1 MATPELRLQK
11 PEPAKRRLRVSTH
24 RAPAALRLLQ
34 AERSE
39 EVYPILLEE
48 LVALGFERTFI
59 VAVDF
64 ESGEILPS
72 ASLNCSKNYL
82 ERFRSSLFATENPVV
97 DVLHSQ
103 RPSVV
108 KDSSLHHRSLY
119 CHPILYSNTTVCW
132 EAERERRSECLAVD
146 NALRRR
152 KMSLE
157 SQVCGTC
164 SMRAYAALVAVEL
177 PPRES
182 PDLVLL
188 NNLIEMANRY
198 LSRLFKVEHYYN
210 RMTDM
215 DVTIA
220 QLQTVMQSMSDP
232 VILTDNHYR
241 VIVQNRAAERF
252 FKVPD
257 STINEGLT
265 EGLARAVEMNN
276 LLFSAAL
283 SSVAVSG
290 VEASRDLTL
299 IDAIEGEEM
308 LFEAVCTPTFS
319 RDGMPLGMVTVM
331 RDVTDLRRADQELR
345 TNYDKLRN
353 AEELVRQ
360 DRDRLN
366 VIIESVGDPIVVCD
380 GFAKVV
386 LLDPLAQNLFGLG
399 ERKESV
405 PDEIRLKNQAQ
416 LDAYVTAFTFGFA
429 DKESGTLKL
438 VDPSSKQEIE
448 YDTRSG
454 KIYDERGQV
463 AFTVTVLRDLT
474 ALRRVE
480 QLKVERRMLEIEKF
494 AAAGRLAATIA
505 HEVNNPMEA
514 IKNAIYLLSDAVK
527 SEAAPVYEI
536 LKSETER
543 VARIV
548 RQMLGLY
555 RNNEQ
560 VKPINVNT
568 LIEDTLLLL
577 NRQLQRSNV
586 EVSNELGDL
595 PDAVVAAD
603 QLRQV
608 LSNLVINA
616 KDSMPDGGT
625 LRVRTRHVRTSK
637 EFPLGNIRILVAD
650 TGSGI
655 PRELISS
662 IFEPFVTTK
671 GEKGTGLGLWI
682 VRGIIGNHGGKI
694 GVRSKPG
701 KGTIFKIDL
710 PAVR

>member
-11 PEPAKRRLRVSTH
+11 PEPAKRRLRVSSR

-48 LVALGFERTFI
+48 LVGLGFERTFI

-72 ASLNCSKNYL
+72 ASLNCSRNYL
-82 ERFRSSLFATENPVV
+82 ERFRSSLFAAENPVV

-177 PPRES
+177 PTREA
-182 PDLVLL
+182 PDLILL

-345 TNYDKLRN
+345 SNYEKLRN

-405 PDEIRLKNQAQ
+405 PDEVRLKNQAQ

-429 DKESGTLKL
+429 DKESGTLRL
-438 VDPSSKQEIE
+438 IDPLTKQEIE

-514 IKNAIYLLSDAVK
+514 IKNAIYLLADAVK
-527 SEAAPVYEI
+527 HDAQPVYEI

-568 LIEDTLLLL
+568 LVEDTILLL

-586 EVSNELGDL
+586 DVGTELGNL

-616 KDSMPDGGT
+616 KDSMAEGGK
-625 LRVRTRHVRTSK
+625 LRVRTRHVRHSK

-655 PRELISS
+655 PKELISS

-694 GVRSKPG
+694 SVRSKPG